1 LPTLGLERRV
11 DAIGE
16 GDELIEIGLKVQQH
30 ELRVQLETEG
40 VAEGCFEGE
49 AAKIV
54 GCTVQAPQSIGRRRQ
69 RNTARRWPHER
80 WLVVVSGVALG
91 STLAH

>member
-16 GDELIEIGLKVQQH
+16 GDELFEIGLEVQQD

-49 AAKIV
+49 AAQIV
-54 GCTVQAPQSIGRRRQ
+54 GRTVQAPQFDRAAEV
-69 RNTARRWPHER
+69 TAASVP
-80 WLVVVSGVALG
+80 LVIV
-91 STLAH
+91 